1 MIDGA
6 GAQIAATATNA
17 VAPARARR
25 ARRLPRR
32 ARNPLVIAA
41 FLVIGVLAVV
51 SLQPR
56 WFSER
61 DPYRIN
67 PVNRLK
73 PPGQSYVLGT
83 DEMGRDIYTRIVHGA
98 RLTLGLALLAVAIAS
113 IVGTAIGVAA
123 GYYGR
128 WLDETVMR
136 VTDIF
141 LAFPPLILAM
151 AIVASLGQ
159 SMLNSVLGVSGI
171 WWAQYA
177 RLVRSRVLEINAQEY
192 ILGARAIGTG
202 HVRMLLR
209 HVIPNGLAPVI
220 VKASID
226 LGLAVLTLSALSF
239 MGLGAKPPIPEWGA
253 MITTGRNYFL
263 DYWWVATFPGLA
275 IFVTVLAFNLLG
287 DWVRDLLDPRTAG

>member
-17 VAPARARR
+17 VAPVRARR

-51 SLQPR
+51 SLNHR

-73 PPGQSYVLGT
+73 PPGLSYVLGT